1 MFSSLAKYTL
11 DNNFRKDV
19 LRYLC
24 WVKNYGQY
32 KLIGLNREDIYV
44 FKGIN
49 KIKYP
54 NTNTILKG
62 EKLFEIETNEKLH
75 NTFNSSHDCVI
86 VEKNNNINNNI
97 NPLDKNCEKLW
108 IIKIKDMAYNNHY
121 NKFIKNNPEASKN
134 DKLENIKKIN
144 NLTKYTPYTYVSNI
158 IDIDKSSNNL
168 NINSIIANH

>member
-24 WVKNYGQY
+24 WVKNYGPY
-32 KLIGLNREDIYV
+32 KLIGLNSEHISV

-49 KIKYP
+49 KVNYP

-62 EKLFEIETNEKLH
+62 EKLFEIETNEQLY
-75 NTFNSSHDCVI
+75 NTFNSNHDCII
-86 VEKNNNINNNI
+86 VEKNNNINL
-97 NPLDKNCEKLW
+97 LDKNCENVW
-108 IIKIKDMAYNNHY
+108 IIKIKDMGYNNHY
-121 NKFIKNNPEASKN
+121 KKFIKNNPEASKY
-134 DKLENIKKIN
+134 DKLENIKKIH
-144 NLTKYTPYTYVSNI
+144 NLSKYTPYTYMSNS

-168 NINSIIANH
+168 NINSIIGNH